1 MATEPSSETVDFSRV
16 SRLRGIVFENITR
29 LASAVGVIALV
40 VLLVYTMLDAFKPFT
55 ADGEWYLV
63 VAATFVLPAL
73 LAAAYSW
80 RRRTVGQIALRGIG
94 VIVASTVLATTLV
107 LWLGGQLAMVMLV
120 TALLPTAG
128 FLVYLRERRRG
139 LTIGFQTV
147 GIIVAGTGL
156 ASVFALFAGT
166 QGALVATLTVGVP
179 AALMAR
185 YFLSNPAVGRR
196 AVTGTGVAS
205 LGALLA
211 FVATE
216 LGTAFLDVSVGDA
229 AVAVYALGA
238 VLGAVGTAAVALTRD
253 RSRVVGLVAP
263 FVLIAGALAG
273 YLFHST
279 YVVLPPVAPMLYAL
293 TAGLPALA
301 FAYVVYRDYDEG
313 QAGLALPVVPAVG
326 IAVGLLFHQRFVVLA
341 PNVLIAFGLAL
352 AAAYGGYVA
361 YVRKRQA
368 GGVAG
373 LAIPVVIAGGLL
385 GGLLGARELGIAGPN
400 TWLDIH
406 FLTNGS
412 HYEPALTGLH
422 PALIGSLYLMFLV
435 AFIAFPVGV
444 GAAIYLEE
452 YAPENRWKRVLEV
465 NISNLAG
472 VPSVVYGLL
481 GVAVFI
487 RYGGLTLGS
496 IVVGGFTL
504 SLLILPI
511 VIISSQEAIRAVP
524 DSLRQASYGM
534 GATRWQ
540 TVRNVVLPRALPG
553 ILTGTILALGRAV
566 GETAPLLMVGIAA
579 VGGVPGALTD
589 QGTAMP
595 LQVFSWALDANPVFR
610 ENVAA
615 AGSMM
620 LLIVLLAMNGLA
632 IIIRNKY
639 QGGTV
644 RYE

>member
-1 MATEPSSETVDFSRV
+1 MATEPSNETVDFGRV
-16 SRLRGIVFENITR
+16 SRVRGIVFENITR
-29 LASAVGVIALV
+29 LASAVGVVALV
-40 VLLVYTMLDAFKPFT
+40 VLLVYTMLDAFEPFT
-55 ADGEWYLV
+55 ADGEWFLV
-63 VAATFVLPAL
+63 VAATFVLPSL
-73 LAAAYSW
+73 LAAGYCW
-80 RRRTVGQIALRGIG
+80 RRRTVGRTALRGIG
-94 VIVASTVLATTLV
+94 IIVASTTLAATLV
-107 LWLGGQLAMVMLV
+107 LWLGGQLAMVLLV
-120 TALLPTAG
+120 TAVLPTASY
-128 FLVYLRERRRG
+128 LAYLRGRRRG
-139 LTIGFQTV
+139 LTVGVQTV
-147 GIIVAGTGL
+147 GIIAGGGGL
-156 ASVFALFAGT
+156 SSVLALFVGT
-166 QGALVATLTVGVP
+166 QGALVAAVTVGVP
-179 AALMAR
+179 AALMTR
-185 YFLSNPAVGRR
+185 YFLSNPAIGRR
-196 AVTGTGVAS
+196 AMTGTGAAS

-216 LGTAFLDVSVGDA
+216 LGTEFLSVSVGDA
-229 AVAVYALGA
+229 GVAVYALGA
-238 VLGAVGTAAVALTRD
+238 ILGVAATAVVGWTSD
-253 RSRVVGLVAP
+253 RTGLVGLVAP
-263 FVLIAGALAG
+263 VVLTAGSLVG

-279 YVVLPPVAPMLYAL
+279 YVILTAVAPMLYAI
-293 TAGLPALA
+293 TAVVPALA
-301 FAYVVYRDYDEG
+301 FAYIVYTDYDEG
-313 QAGLALPVVPAVG
+313 QSGLVLPVIPAVG
-326 IAVGLLFHQRFVVLA
+326 IAAGLLFHQRFIVHA
-341 PNVLIAFGLAL
+341 PNTLIAFGLSL
-352 AAAYGGYVA
+352 MAAYGGYAA
-361 YVRKRQA
+361 YVRTREN

-385 GGLLGARELGIAGPN
+385 GGLLGARELGIAGPD

-406 FLTNGS
+406 FLTTGS

-435 AFIAFPVGV
+435 AFVAFPVGV

-496 IVVGGFTL
+496 IIVGGFTL

-579 VGGVPGALTD
+579 VGGVPGALTG

-639 QGGTV
+639 QQAQ
-644 RYE
+644 